1 MIAVKA
7 LKGAS
12 WLVFSRFAGRLIDF
26 IMLPILSRVL
36 TPADFGLAAL
46 AMSIVLIIDT
56 ILEIPVTQALLRLE
70 KVVPDHLN
78 TGFTLGA
85 MRSGVVAIF
94 VMIVVWP
101 FSYFNHDPRLV
112 PLVLFIVLG
121 SIVKGFVSPAMVH
134 FARKLGFLQTFLM
147 EFGGKLCA
155 FLAAMILLYA
165 GATYWAI
172 AANYV
177 VAATAATVIS
187 YILAPYRPRFSLK
200 RLNDFAAFVGWYSA
214 AQFVSALNWQFDRL
228 LIGIGADKASL
239 GRYAIA
245 SDLSTLPTQSLIGPA
260 LQSVMAAFS
269 MIGNDRERL
278 KQAFLKASRLAMLI
292 SVPAC
297 TGISLTSDLATALLL
312 GPQWHDAAI
321 LASIL
326 ALAVLPIPYF
336 QTLYSVCLATDRP
349 FMVFRVNLIDLCLR
363 LVLITAGFL
372 AYSVIGVS
380 VARALLALTMAG
392 VYLYFARV
400 VVGVSIG
407 AQFRNLWKIGVAAIA
422 MAVCVS
428 MLRAELAGL
437 ALSAFEELA
446 IVAPV
451 GAAVYFA
458 TLFLLGM
465 RVVVGRSRLEFF
477 DRYWGRTVK

>member
-1 MIAVKA
+1 MIALKA

-12 WLVFSRFAGRLIDF
+12 WLVFSRFAGRLVDF
-26 IMLPILSRVL
+26 IMLPILARVL

-56 ILEIPVTQALLRLE
+56 ILEVPVTQALLRLE
-70 KVVPDHLN
+70 KVDPEHLD

-85 MRSGVVAIF
+85 MRSGVVAILI
-94 VMIVVWP
+94 MLVVWP
-101 FSYFNHDPRLV
+101 FSYFNDDPRLV
-112 PLVLFIVLG
+112 PLILFIVVG
-121 SIVKGFVSPAMVH
+121 SIMKGFVSPAMVH

-155 FLAAMILLYA
+155 FTAAMILLYA

-177 VAATAATVIS
+177 VAAAAATVIS

-214 AQFVSALNWQFDRL
+214 AQLVSALNWQFDRL
-228 LIGIGADKASL
+228 LIGMGADKASL

-245 SDLSTLPTQSLIGPA
+245 SDLATMPTQSLIGPA

-278 KQAFLKASRLAMLI
+278 KQAFLKASRFAMLI

-297 TGISLTSDLATALLL
+297 TGISLTSDLATELLL

-321 LASIL
+321 FVSIL
-326 ALAVLPIPYF
+326 AMAVLPIPYF

-349 FMVFRVNLIDLCLR
+349 FMIVRVNLIDLCLR
-363 LVLITAGFL
+363 LVLLTAGFY
-372 AYSVIGVS
+372 AFSVIGV
-380 VARALLALTMAG
+380 AFGRALLALVMAV

-400 VVGVSIG
+400 VVGIAIG
-407 AQFRNLWKIGVAAIA
+407 AQLRNLWKIGVAAIV

-428 MLRAELAGL
+428 LLRNELAAFSL
-437 ALSAFEELA
+437 PALEELVF
-446 IVAPV
+446 VAPL
-451 GAAVYFA
+451 GAAVYMA

-465 RVVVGRSRLEFF
+465 RVIVGRSRLEFF
-477 DRYWGRTVK
+477 DRYWGQTVE